1 MIDSAPPKEIAI
13 LGFPDALLLDVAGP
27 AQVFASASELVEGR
41 ETPAYRVTVVS
52 RDGGEIITSSGVGL
66 SSISF
71 ADAAGQPFDTV
82 VAAGGHGVHAA
93 AEDTA
98 TVDWLRA
105 QVAVSRRACSVCTGA
120 FLLAAAGVLAGRRA
134 ATHWGYCDTL
144 AAQHPDVRVD
154 GNPIFI
160 EDNGVWTSAGVTAGI
175 DLSLALVEADLG
187 RRLALQTAQ
196 RLVVFMKRPGGQAQ
210 FSSIL
215 AAQLSDNGDFAE
227 LHAWMADNLS
237 ADLRVERLADRA
249 GMSPR
254 TFARVYRDRTGMTP
268 AKVVTALRVEA
279 ARRLLEETALPVGQV
294 ALRCGF
300 GEEERMRRAFLNR
313 LGVAP
318 GRYRQSFSLEA
329 AE

>member
-1 MIDSAPPKEIAI
+1 MTDPASTKDIAI
-13 LGFPDALLLDVAGP
+13 LGFRDAQLLDIAGP

-41 ETPAYRVTVVS
+41 ETPAYRVIVVS
-52 RDGGEIITSSGVGL
+52 RDGGEIVTSSGIGL

-71 ADAAGQPFDTV
+71 ADAAVHSFDTV
-82 VAAGGHGVHAA
+82 IASGGHGVQAA
-93 AEDTA
+93 AADIA

-105 QVAVSRRACSVCTGA
+105 RAAASRRACSVCTGA
-120 FLLAAAGVLAGRRA
+120 FLLAAAGVLAGKRA

-144 AAQHPDVRVD
+144 SAQYPDIRVD

-160 EDNGVWTSAGVTAGI
+160 EDRGVWTSAGVTAGI
-175 DLSLALVEADLG
+175 DLSLALVEADFG
-187 RRLALQTAQ
+187 RRLALRTAQ
-196 RLVVFMKRPGGQAQ
+196 RLVVFMKRPGGQSQ
-210 FSSIL
+210 FSSTL
-215 AAQLSDNGDFAE
+215 AAQLSDTGDFAD

-237 ADLRVERLADRA
+237 ADLRVERLAERA

-254 TFARVYRDRTGMTP
+254 TFARLYRDRTGMTP

-279 ARRLLEETALPVGQV
+279 ARRLLEESALPVGQV

-300 GEEERMRRAFLNR
+300 GEEERMRRAFVAR

-318 GRYRQSFSLEA
+318 GRYRQRFSMDA
-329 AE
+329 AD

>member
-1 MIDSAPPKEIAI
+1 MNDSASTKDIAI
-13 LGFPDALLLDVAGP
+13 LGFPDAQLLDITGP
-27 AQVFASASELVEGR
+27 AQVFASASELVVDR

-52 RDGGEIITSSGVGL
+52 RAGGEIVTSAGLGL
-66 SSISF
+66 STISF
-71 ADAAGQPFDTV
+71 DDAAARTFDTV
-82 VAAGGHGVHAA
+82 IASGGHGVHLA
-93 AEDTA
+93 AEDMA
-98 TVDWLRA
+98 MVDWLRA
-105 QVAVSRRACSVCTGA
+105 QATVSRRCCSVCTGA
-120 FLLAAAGVLAGRRA
+120 FLLAAAGVLAGKRA

-144 AAQHPDVRVD
+144 AAQYPDIRVE
-154 GNPIFI
+154 GNPIFV
-160 EDNGVWTSAGVTAGI
+160 EDGGVWTSAGVTAGI

-237 ADLRVERLADRA
+237 EDLRVEHLAERA

-300 GEEERMRRAFLNR
+300 GEEERMRRAFLHR

-318 GRYRQSFSLEA
+318 GRYRQRFSLEA

>member
-1 MIDSAPPKEIAI
+1 MTYSESTKDIAI
-13 LGFPDALLLDVAGP
+13 LGFPDAQLLDIAGP

-41 ETPAYRVTVVS
+41 GAPAYRVTVVS
-52 RDGGEIITSSGVGL
+52 RDGRELVTSSGVGL
-66 SSISF
+66 SSVSF
-71 ADAAGQPFDTV
+71 DDAAGRTFDTV
-82 VAAGGHGVHAA
+82 IASGGHGVHAA
-93 AEDTA
+93 AGDAA
-98 TVDWLRA
+98 TVDWLRTRA
-105 QVAVSRRACSVCTGA
+105 AAARRACSVCTGA
-120 FLLAAAGVLAGRRA
+120 FLLAAAGVLAGKRA
-134 ATHWGYCDTL
+134 ATHWAYCERL
-144 AAQHPDVRVD
+144 ASRYPDIRVD
-154 GNPIFI
+154 RDPIFI
-160 EDNGVWTSAGVTAGI
+160 EDGGVWTSAGVTAGI

-215 AAQLSDNGDFAE
+215 AAQLSDTGDFAD

-237 ADLRVERLADRA
+237 ADLRVERLAERA

-254 TFARVYRDRTGMTP
+254 TFARLYRDRTGMTP

-300 GEEERMRRAFLNR
+300 GEEERMRRAFVNR

-318 GRYRQSFSLEA
+318 GRYRQRFSMEA
-329 AE
+329 AD

>member
-1 MIDSAPPKEIAI
+1 MIDPARTKDIAI
-13 LGFPDALLLDVAGP
+13 LGFPDAQLLDIAGP
-27 AQVFASASELVEGR
+27 AQVFASASEQAEGR
-41 ETPAYRVTVVS
+41 AVPAYRVTVVS
-52 RDGGEIITSSGVGL
+52 RDGGEIGTSAGVGL
-66 SSISF
+66 SSVSF
-71 ADAAGQPFDTV
+71 GDAAGKSFDTV
-82 VAAGGHGVHAA
+82 IASGGHGVQAA

-98 TVDWLRA
+98 TVNWLRA
-105 QVAVSRRACSVCTGA
+105 QAATARRACSVCTGA
-120 FLLAAAGVLAGRRA
+120 FLLAAAGLLAGKRA
-134 ATHWGYCDTL
+134 ATHWGYCDAL

-154 GNPIFI
+154 GNSIFV
-160 EDNGVWTSAGVTAGI
+160 EDGGVWTSAGVTAGI

-187 RRLALQTAQ
+187 RRVALQTAQ

-215 AAQLSDNGDFAE
+215 AAQLSDTGDFAD
-227 LHAWMADNLS
+227 LHAWMADNLA
-237 ADLRVERLADRA
+237 ADLRVERLAEQA

-268 AKVVTALRVEA
+268 AKVVAALRVEA

-300 GEEERMRRAFLNR
+300 GEEERMRRAFLSR

-318 GRYRQSFSLEA
+318 GRYRQRFSLDA

>member
-1 MIDSAPPKEIAI
+1 MNDSASTKDIAI
-13 LGFPDALLLDVAGP
+13 LGFPDAQLLDIAGP
-27 AQVFASASELVEGR
+27 AQVFASASELVEDR

-52 RDGGEIITSSGVGL
+52 RAGGEIVTSAGLGL
-66 SSISF
+66 STVSF
-71 ADAAGQPFDTV
+71 DDAAGRSFDTV
-82 VAAGGHGVHAA
+82 IASGGHGVHLA

-98 TVDWLRA
+98 TVEWLRA
-105 QVAVSRRACSVCTGA
+105 QAAVSRRCCSVCTGA
-120 FLLAAAGVLAGRRA
+120 FLLAAAGVLVGKRA
-134 ATHWGYCDTL
+134 ATHWAYCDEL
-144 AAQHPDVRVD
+144 AAQYPDIRVE
-154 GNPIFI
+154 GNPIFV
-160 EDNGVWTSAGVTAGI
+160 EDGGVWTSAGVTAGI

-187 RRLALQTAQ
+187 RRLALQAAQ

-215 AAQLSDNGDFAE
+215 AAQLSDNGDFAD

-237 ADLRVERLADRA
+237 ADLRVEHLAERA

-300 GEEERMRRAFLNR
+300 GEEERMRRAFLHR

-318 GRYRQSFSLEA
+318 GRYRQRFSIEA